1 LFALFNVIPIFKK
14 SNQIRHNSES
24 FRCRFSYTDME
35 IQGHK
40 YILILVFNA
49 TYNSCIVA
57 VSFIGGGNR
66 RNMRKSL
73 GTPRHE
79 HDFKF
84 TTLVVISSCKSYYNE
99 ITFTTTLET
108 SEQKKDT
115 VHRCDISEF
124 FIIVYCLHFMLICHQ
139 KLIADWYIFKEWLI
153 KTTVV
158 TCILVL
164 CVFVLIKNF
173 KSCQFFI

>member
-1 LFALFNVIPIFKK
+1 MFL
-14 SNQIRHNSES
+14 ES
-24 FRCRFSYTDME
+24 SWTWSHCSRIYNYLS
-35 IQGHK
+35 
-40 YILILVFNA
+40 LFNA

-164 CVFVLIKNF
+164 CVFVLIPLKLWIWNHVHGEVYPVIF
-173 KSCQFFI
+173 SCFSGPIKLTATMQL